1 MELKKKIKNKA
12 LEVGFDVVGFAN
24 ATTDKRLKIN
34 LNQYLR
40 EGRQGNMDWMA
51 KNTDRRTSPR
61 ELWPQVN
68 SVIVLGLNYG
78 PAAPPA
84 QALKHADRGNISVY
98 AYGKD
103 YHNLVKQRLKKVGR
117 WLVETHN
124 CEIKVFVD
132 TAPVMEKPLA
142 QKAGLGWQGKHT
154 NLVSPDLGSWLF
166 LGEIYTTLNLSPDTP
181 SVDQC
186 GTCRACIDAC
196 PTGALNVPYQIDPR
210 RCISYLTIEHK
221 DVIPEDLA
229 TAMGNH
235 IYGCDDC
242 LDACPWNKFSVIS
255 NEESFLPRAELSAP
269 RLADLAMLD
278 DADFRQVFSGSTIKR
293 TGRER
298 FVRNVI
304 IAIANSG
311 DKSLMEV
318 LSARLNDTSAIVSE
332 AARWALGRL
341 QQKL

>member
-1 MELKKKIKNKA
+1 MELKKTIKNKA

-117 WLVETHN
+117 
-124 CEIKVFVD
+124 
-132 TAPVMEKPLA
+132 
-142 QKAGLGWQGKHT
+142 
-154 NLVSPDLGSWLF
+154 
-166 LGEIYTTLNLSPDTP
+166 
-181 SVDQC
+181 
-186 GTCRACIDAC
+186 
-196 PTGALNVPYQIDPR
+196 
-210 RCISYLTIEHK
+210 
-221 DVIPEDLA
+221 
-229 TAMGNH
+229 
-235 IYGCDDC
+235 
-242 LDACPWNKFSVIS
+242 
-255 NEESFLPRAELSAP
+255 
-269 RLADLAMLD
+269 
-278 DADFRQVFSGSTIKR
+278 
-293 TGRER
+293 
-298 FVRNVI
+298 
-304 IAIANSG
+304 
-311 DKSLMEV
+311 
-318 LSARLNDTSAIVSE
+318 
-332 AARWALGRL
+332 
-341 QQKL
+341 